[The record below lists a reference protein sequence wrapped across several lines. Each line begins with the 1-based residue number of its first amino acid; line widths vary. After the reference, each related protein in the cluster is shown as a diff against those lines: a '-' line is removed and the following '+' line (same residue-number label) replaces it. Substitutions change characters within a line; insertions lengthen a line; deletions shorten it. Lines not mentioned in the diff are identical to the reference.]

1 MDEFLSSLLAE
12 HEANAERTALLI
24 NGPISEL
31 AERSS
36 RTDEDAP
43 FSEDFKETLNKASF
57 AAFADDLL
65 FKDADGYHN
74 YRDCRDPGCV
84 FYQRFELK

>member
-31 AERSS
+31 AKKSS
-36 RTDEDAP
+36 RIDEAAP
-43 FSEDFKETLNKASF
+43 FSEDFKELSKKEHL
-57 AAFADDLL
+57 ADFL
-65 FKDADGYHN
+65 H
-74 YRDCRDPGCV
+74 DCFLQKQDDFHGCAPEV
-84 FYQRFELK
+84 FCQRFELK